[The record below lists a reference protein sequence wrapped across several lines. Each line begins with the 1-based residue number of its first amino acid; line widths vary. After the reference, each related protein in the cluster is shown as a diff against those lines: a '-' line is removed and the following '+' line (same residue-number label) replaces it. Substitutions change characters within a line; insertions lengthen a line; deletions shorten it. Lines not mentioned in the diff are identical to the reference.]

1 MAKGILIGE
10 SIRVGAS
17 IQGVRLAVAKVY
29 RLAVGDED
37 YGQPRIWTFIEFEV
51 PDRDAQPLATALS
64 NALDTTLGW
73 YCDFRSVEDTFV
85 VFADRI
91 FRYRRG
97 DRAGHAEAEVHARSI
112 GVPEAQLDW
121 PE

>member
-17 IQGVRLAVAKVY
+17 LEGVKLAVDKVY

-37 YGQPRIWTFIEFEV
+37 SGQPRIWTFIEFEI
-51 PDRDAQPLATALS
+51 PDVDVQRLATALS
-64 NALDTTLGW
+64 NVLDPASGW
-73 YCDFRSVEDTFV
+73 YCDFRSAEDTFV
-85 VFADRI
+85 VFAGRI

-97 DRAGHAEAEVHARSI
+97 SQAGRFEAEAHARSI

>member
-1 MAKGILIGE
+1 VARGILIGE
-10 SIRVGAS
+10 SVRVGAS
-17 IQGVRLAVAKVY
+17 LEGVRLAVDKVY
-29 RLAVGDED
+29 RLAVGDEKS
-37 YGQPRIWTFIEFEV
+37 GQPRIWTFIEFEV
-51 PDRDAQPLATALS
+51 PDGDVQPLATALS
-64 NALDTTLGW
+64 DILDPTSGW

-85 VFADRI
+85 VFAGRI

-97 DRAGHAEAEVHARSI
+97 DQAGRAKAEAHARSI

>member
-10 SIRVGAS
+10 SLRVGAS
-17 IQGVRLAVAKVY
+17 LEGVRLVAEKVY

-37 YGQPRIWTFIEFEV
+37 SGQPRIWTFIEFEV
-51 PDRDAQPLATALS
+51 SDGDVQSLATALS
-64 NALDTTLGW
+64 DGLDPTSGW
-73 YCDFRSVEDTFV
+73 YCDFRSAEDTFV
-85 VFADRI
+85 VFAGRI

-97 DRAGHAEAEVHARSI
+97 DRAGRAEAEAHARSI
-112 GVPEAQLDW
+112 GVPVAQLDW